1 MTKITIS
8 ENQFKELTN
17 GKILNEEYYISNYTE
32 QISNYLGK
40 VSKAAGCEWGGF
52 DEERNLFVI
61 ESGCGSGEY
70 IFDITEDTGT
80 VYLRDVRG
88 KFYTDDSNPTNIV
101 NEFNKITTILLKNP
115 FYVKQ

>member
-1 MTKITIS
+1 MNKITIS

-17 GKILNEEYYISNYTE
+17 GKILNEEHYISNYTK
-32 QISNYLGK
+32 QVSNYLEK

-61 ESGCGSGEY
+61 ESNCGTGEY

-80 VYLRDVRG
+80 VYLRDVKG
-88 KFYTDDSNPTNIV
+88 KFYTDDNPNAIV
-101 NEFNKITTILLKNP
+101 NEFNKLSSILLKNP
-115 FYVKQ
+115 FNIQE